1 MLPDAVR
8 IRAKETQMRTA
19 VNSDREVPVSLEML
33 EDRLL
38 LSSVSVLL
46 PAAVS
51 ASSSKTAV
59 FAASPT
65 RPTKPTKPTKDDYGN
80 TFETAKQLSLSADG
94 ALTATGKIETV
105 GDVDMFTFTA
115 TVTGTM
121 TVTMTGS
128 STRKTTLV
136 PLQTVYDQAEQI
148 VPETTTSSATFE
160 VTVGERYYVEAAAL
174 NSSTG
179 SWSVTVSTV
188 APEPDVNPPAF
199 LPTAG
204 AYEAAE
210 TVTPTAVGSVLVVQG
225 TTGGDVITISQT
237 VAGMTVVSGSTTIEV
252 PGTFQGIAMYGFE
265 GADWLRLDDSVSVVS
280 VTFAGADDD
289 QLFDNGSGRSY
300 LYGQDGADLLVTVG
314 GGGDVLY
321 GGEGLDSLWLD
332 AADLTPDVASAET
345 AGKTVHSITA
355 FNLGVS
361 LEIQGQ
367 NLTDPATTYSYAN
380 YNSRPLFVDTP
391 EFNDVQQGYL
401 GDCYFLAAV
410 GSLAY
415 SDPGD
420 YAAGTAGVIQE
431 MIAPLGDGSYAVR
444 FYNGST
450 PVYVRVDG
458 DLPVYGSRLIFA
470 DLTPDGETWV
480 ALAEKAYA
488 QFAGANSYANIE
500 GGYMFVVY
508 NQVTGV
514 TSSWKYTSAT
524 SASEL
529 ESLLGAGRA
538 LSAASA
544 TDSYP
549 IVGGHAYEIL
559 DVYQQDGQ
567 TYVTLYNP
575 WGVDGAD
582 GYDDYPN
589 DGLIDLTWTDFV
601 AKFSWI
607 AISAV

>member
-1 MLPDAVR
+1 
-8 IRAKETQMRTA
+8 
-19 VNSDREVPVSLEML
+19 
-33 EDRLL
+33 
-38 LSSVSVLL
+38 
-46 PAAVS
+46 
-51 ASSSKTAV
+51 
-59 FAASPT
+59 
-65 RPTKPTKPTKDDYGN
+65 
-80 TFETAKQLSLSADG
+80 
-94 ALTATGKIETV
+94 
-105 GDVDMFTFTA
+105 
-115 TVTGTM
+115 
-121 TVTMTGS
+121 
-128 STRKTTLV
+128 
-136 PLQTVYDQAEQI
+136 
-148 VPETTTSSATFE
+148 
-160 VTVGERYYVEAAAL
+160 
-174 NSSTG
+174 
-179 SWSVTVSTV
+179 
-188 APEPDVNPPAF
+188 
-199 LPTAG
+199 
-204 AYEAAE
+204 
-210 TVTPTAVGSVLVVQG
+210 
-225 TTGGDVITISQT
+225 
-237 VAGMTVVSGSTTIEV
+237 
-252 PGTFQGIAMYGFE
+252 
-265 GADWLRLDDSVSVVS
+265 VVS

-314 GGGDVLY
+314 GGSDVLY

-332 AADLTPDVASAET
+332 AADQTPDVSSAET
-345 AGKTVHSITA
+345 AGKTVHSIAA
-355 FNLGVS
+355 FNMGVS
-361 LEIQGQ
+361 LEIEGQ
-367 NLTDPATTYSYAN
+367 NLTDPATAYSYAN
-380 YNSRPLFVDTP
+380 YNSHPLFVDTP

-458 DLPVYGSRLIFA
+458 DLPVYGSSLIFA

-500 GGYMFVVY
+500 GGYMFTVY

-514 TSSWKYTSAT
+514 TSSWKYTYAT
-524 SASEL
+524 TPSEL
-529 ESLLGAGRA
+529 ESLLSAGRA

-544 TDSYP
+544 ADSYP
-549 IVGGHAYEIL
+549 IIGGHAYEIL

-575 WGVDGAD
+575 WGVDGVSPSIGA
-582 GYDDYPN
+582 N